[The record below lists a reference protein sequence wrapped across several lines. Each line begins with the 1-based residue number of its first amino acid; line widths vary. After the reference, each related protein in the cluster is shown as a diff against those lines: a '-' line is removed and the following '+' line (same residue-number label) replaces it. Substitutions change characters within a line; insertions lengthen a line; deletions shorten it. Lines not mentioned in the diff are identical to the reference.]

1 MRAIILAAG
10 VGMRLGGGMPPKS
23 LIRFDERSL
32 LERHLASLRALDVA
46 EVEVGIG
53 YEAEAMRDELRALGV
68 GSWVHTTY
76 NPDYHEGNVVT
87 LACVAHALRR
97 GGDVLLMDADVL
109 YHRALMERLVRS
121 RHGNCFLLDRDI
133 EPGEEPVK
141 ICVRDGA
148 IVEFRKAVAPDL
160 VHDFHGESVGFFK
173 LGEAMA
179 VRLADTADAYLAAGR
194 RGEYYEEALRD
205 LVLADS
211 QAFGFEDI
219 TGLPWIEIDFQA
231 DIERARAE
239 VLPRIHEMEA
249 A

>member
-1 MRAIILAAG
+1 MTRPSSVATLAP
-10 VGMRLGGGMPPKS
+10 L
-23 LIRFDERSL
+23 
-32 LERHLASLRALDVA
+32 
-46 EVEVGIG
+46 
-53 YEAEAMRDELRALGV
+53 
-68 GSWVHTTY
+68 
-76 NPDYHEGNVVT
+76 VT